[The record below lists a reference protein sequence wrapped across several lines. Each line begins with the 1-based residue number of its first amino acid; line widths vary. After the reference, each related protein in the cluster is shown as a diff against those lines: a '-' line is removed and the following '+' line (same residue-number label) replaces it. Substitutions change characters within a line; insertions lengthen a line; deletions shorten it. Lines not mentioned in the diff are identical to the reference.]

1 MKGLLKKLCDFTFKS
16 LTDESDTKS
25 EEKSEDQTDQ
35 SDYVSQ
41 LASHYS
47 QYESSNNKYSG
58 KIIDE
63 PYACYNVSLWDE
75 EDYYLDLD

>member
-47 QYESSNNKYSG
+47 QYESSNNKY
-58 KIIDE
+58 
-63 PYACYNVSLWDE
+63 
-75 EDYYLDLD
+75 

>member
-47 QYESSNNKYSG
+47 QYESWNNAYLGS
-58 KIIDE
+58 IIYDA
-63 PYACYNVSLWDE
+63 YACYNVSLWDE
-75 EDYYLDLD
+75 EDYYLD

>member
-47 QYESSNNKYSG
+47 QYESSR

-63 PYACYNVSLWDE
+63 AYACYNVSLWDE

>member
-25 EEKSEDQTDQ
+25 EEKSENQTDQ

-47 QYESSNNKYSG
+47 QYESSNNKYSATF
-58 KIIDE
+58 KISK
-63 PYACYNVSLWDE
+63 NVDVFI
-75 EDYYLDLD
+75 